1 MKSWESR
8 LGLNVVGRYKI
19 KTFCGVFR
27 VLLMTG
33 RNESTCNCTCNSI
46 GIDTY
51 KICRPSHTTGRTHL
65 VSDQSVLVCQHNGLS
80 VFSGGGGGV
89 ASKTLSGSSNVTV
102 KWTWAF
108 WGGSPTTLC
117 PQSRILNTEKL
128 PGLFIPH
135 ALSKNVHHTTRPI
148 LAVDRNEELIG
159 YVSVKRL
166 PA

>member
-1 MKSWESR
+1 MLLGVIRLKHSVECFGYYSWLVEMKVHVTAHAIPSVSI
-8 LGLNVVGRYKI
+8 LI
-19 KTFCGVFR
+19 KSVDRAT
-27 VLLMTG
+27 LLVAHIWYQI
-33 RNESTCNCTCNSI
+33 SQFWCASI
-46 GIDTY
+46 MD
-51 KICRPSHTTGRTHL
+51 L
-65 VSDQSVLVCQHNGLS
+65 A
-80 VFSGGGGGV
+80 FSPGGGV

-117 PQSRILNTEKL
+117 PQSRILNTENL